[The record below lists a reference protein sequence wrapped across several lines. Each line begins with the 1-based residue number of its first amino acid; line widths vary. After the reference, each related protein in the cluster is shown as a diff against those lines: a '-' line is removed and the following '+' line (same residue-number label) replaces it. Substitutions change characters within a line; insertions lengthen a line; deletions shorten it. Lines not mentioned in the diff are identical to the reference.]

1 MKIYSL
7 VTNIDQG
14 SVINLNPDQW
24 LLPETKEYLKGN
36 DNQEKTT
43 SDTENEHQI
52 EGKFN

>member
-36 DNQEKTT
+36 DNQEKLIRSIFSFTT
-43 SDTENEHQI
+43 EHHI
-52 EGKFN
+52 LK